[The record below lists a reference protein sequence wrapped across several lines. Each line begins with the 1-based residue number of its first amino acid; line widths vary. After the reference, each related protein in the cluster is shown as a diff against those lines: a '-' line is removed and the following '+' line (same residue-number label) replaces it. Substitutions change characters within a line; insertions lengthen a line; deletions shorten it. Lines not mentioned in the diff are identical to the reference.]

1 MEAPLNII
9 VTLADVGRVIS
20 ANNEF
25 KLAVENEALKR
36 MVREMQ
42 ANGNEAAEE
51 ESEEGSADEA
61 QGQAAD

>member
-36 MVREMQ
+36 MLREMQ
-42 ANGNEAAEE
+42 ANGNETVEE
-51 ESEEGSADEA
+51 ESQEPEA
-61 QGQAAD
+61 QASGQAAD